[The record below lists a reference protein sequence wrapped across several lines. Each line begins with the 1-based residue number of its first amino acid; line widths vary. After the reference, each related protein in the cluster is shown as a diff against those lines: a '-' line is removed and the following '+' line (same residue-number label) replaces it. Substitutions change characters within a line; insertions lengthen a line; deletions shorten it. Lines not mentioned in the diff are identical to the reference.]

1 MNVDEREQLLD
12 YIISLYLP
20 IDRDAL
26 LGYYKSY
33 EDMVISINS
42 NTGSEYDVKETFD
55 PESHQDFAQMLEITQ
70 QSSFAS
76 DVRSIILAPVAL
88 KWQIAD
94 KLMAEGK
101 SLQGAFSAIRT
112 EATKRRGGSNCVCIP
127 PNEAQKIIED
137 YYGITEADK
146 QSGQRPHRRNRPSRV
161 DVLSQI

>member
-1 MNVDEREQLLD
+1 MRTIKQDNAIAHITEQMMKDAQDGKPAPEIQAIEEKLSELCTTDE
-12 YIISLYLP
+12 
-20 IDRDAL
+20 
-26 LGYYKSY
+26 
-33 EDMVISINS
+33 
-42 NTGSEYDVKETFD
+42 
-55 PESHQDFAQMLEITQ
+55 
-70 QSSFAS
+70 
-76 DVRSIILAPVAL
+76 
-88 KWQIAD
+88 IAD
-94 KLMAEGK
+94 KLMADGK